1 MLHPRQSDLS
11 GARKFNAGRLARIGD
26 GAQTAVANTD
36 AHVAANALAEY
47 FSVNPGQQAVFI
59 STSTSADIVR
69 WSKWRN
75 ATLQIELHL
84 VLPPSA
90 NQLWTR
96 TRKGLR
102 KTDRYT
108 LWLAAAGWTAK
119 VRQSNWPLQ
128 IDAYG
133 CTPRQ
138 S

>member
-1 MLHPRQSDLS
+1 
-11 GARKFNAGRLARIGD
+11 
-26 GAQTAVANTD
+26 
-36 AHVAANALAEY
+36 
-47 FSVNPGQQAVFI
+47 VNPGQQAVFI

-75 ATLQIELHL
+75 ATLQIKLHL

-119 VRQSNWPLQ
+119 AQRPDKVTGPYKLMLTAVRPDNRKRDL
-128 IDAYG
+128 
-133 CTPRQ
+133 T
-138 S
+138 